1 MGKEGGNGGRQG
13 LVKRGRVSKAIIS
26 NGKYLRN
33 EEQCKRAII
42 QKTIGNMGRNW
53 YQKIDPGKVTK

>member
-13 LVKRGRVSKAIIS
+13 LVKRGRVSNAIIS

-33 EEQCKRAII
+33 EEQYKRAII

-53 YQKIDPGKVTK
+53 YQK

>member
-13 LVKRGRVSKAIIS
+13 LVKRGRVSNAIIS

-33 EEQCKRAII
+33 EEQYKAII

-53 YQKIDPGKVTK
+53 YQK